1 MKLAWPEI
9 SFVGRFETS
18 NKIYLVNVGLFQF
31 SFSISVAFGS
41 FCPSRN
47 ACISS
52 KLSFWH
58 KVCHAI
64 LIIFKISV

>member
-9 SFVGRFETS
+9 SFVGRLETS
-18 NKIYLVNVGLFQF
+18 NKIYLVNIGLFQF
-31 SFSISVAFGS
+31 SFSVSVAFGS

-52 KLSFWH
+52 KLSFWYE
-58 KVCHAI
+58 VFHAI
-64 LIIFKISV
+64 LIILKISV